1 MTRRSRREPQ
11 QVRSRETVERLLDA
25 AREVL
30 LRRGWDGATTNHI
43 AAAAGVSPGS
53 FYQYFADKEAI
64 LGEVVD
70 REV

>member
-1 MTRRSRREPQ
+1 MTRRARREPQ
-11 QVRSRETVERLLDA
+11 QVRSRETVERLVAA

-43 AAAAGVSPGS
+43 AAAAGVGPGS